1 VLGDRRKDVHGGSVL
16 APKTGDGRHGWW
28 AAASTGAGGEG
39 LGGLDGTAMN
49 GRVGYHAADP
59 MHREPVAA
67 FPPFLR
73 RVRLK
78 NYKSIATCDVKLG
91 RLVALVGRNGSGK
104 SNFLDSLRFVAD
116 GLTTTLD
123 HALRERGGL
132 AAVRRQSI
140 GHPRN
145 FTISLDLDLSTHGR
159 ATYAFEIA
167 NRGGG
172 FVVKREDLHIQW
184 RDGRDSYRVE
194 EGVVTRPTTR
204 TLPPAVRDRLYLVTA
219 SGLPQFRPVYD
230 ALVSMGF
237 YNLSPEAMKL
247 PQSPDAGELLHRDGS
262 NISSVID
269 RLQHDSPA
277 DIVRVAEY
285 LEKIVP
291 GIQSFNR
298 VSLGPQ
304 ETIEFRMRV
313 SGSEHPWRFYAM
325 NMSDGTL
332 RALGILVAVAQLAGK
347 KDRVRFVGIEE
358 PETALH
364 PAAAGALVGA
374 LREASRR
381 TQVTVTT
388 HSPELLDDLDIDQD
402 TIIVVQSHEG
412 KTELAGIDAASRESV
427 KRHLY
432 TPGELLRLDQLRAD
446 DADVERQRQVELFP
460 GLAEASE

>member
-1 VLGDRRKDVHGGSVL
+1 MI
-16 APKTGDGRHGWW
+16 P
-28 AAASTGAGGEG
+28 
-39 LGGLDGTAMN
+39 
-49 GRVGYHAADP
+49 
-59 MHREPVAA
+59 EPV
-67 FPPFLR
+67 PPSPVLLR

-78 NYKSIATCDVKLG
+78 NYKSIATCDVRLG

-132 AAVRRQSI
+132 ALVRRHST

-145 FTISLDLDLSTHGR
+145 FTVSLDLDLSGGMR
-159 ATYAFEIA
+159 ATYAFEISS
-167 NRGGG
+167 RSGGG
-172 FVVKREDLHIQW
+172 FIVKREELHLRWPGGQ
-184 RDGRDSYRVE
+184 DSYRVE
-194 EGVVTRPTTR
+194 DGEVKHSTGNGSMPR
-204 TLPPAVRDRLYLVTA
+204 AAHDRLYLVTI

-237 YNLSPEAMKL
+237 YNLSPETMKR

-269 RLQHDSPA
+269 RLGREAPHD
-277 DIVRVAEY
+277 IERVGLY

-291 GIQSFNR
+291 GIEGFDR

-304 ETIEFRMRV
+304 ETIEFRTLV
-313 SGSEHPWRFYAM
+313 AGSEHPWRFYAM

-347 KDRVRFVGIEE
+347 NDRVRFVGIEE

-374 LREASRR
+374 LREASSR
-381 TQVTVTT
+381 TQIAVTT
-388 HSPELLDDLDIDQD
+388 HSPEILDDLERD
-402 TIIVVQSHEG
+402 TIIVVQSREG
-412 KTELAGIDAASRESV
+412 KTELAGIDAASREAV
-427 KRHLY
+427 KEHLY

-446 DADVERQRQVELFP
+446 DADVERQQQVQMFP
-460 GLAEASE
+460 ETIDASE

>member
-1 VLGDRRKDVHGGSVL
+1 
-16 APKTGDGRHGWW
+16 
-28 AAASTGAGGEG
+28 
-39 LGGLDGTAMN
+39 M
-49 GRVGYHAADP
+49 
-59 MHREPVAA
+59 
-67 FPPFLR
+67 
-73 RVRLK
+73 
-78 NYKSIATCDVKLG
+78 
-91 RLVALVGRNGSGK
+91 GRNGSGK

-132 AAVRRQSI
+132 AAVRRQSM

-145 FTISLDLDLSTHGR
+145 FTISLDLDLLAHGR

-167 NRGGG
+167 NRSGG
-172 FVVKREDLHIQW
+172 FVVKREDLHVRW
-184 RDGRDSYRVE
+184 ADGEDSYRVE
-194 EGVVTRPTTR
+194 EGVVTSPATR
-204 TLPPAVRDRLYLVTA
+204 TMPQAVRDRLYLVTV

-269 RLQHDSPA
+269 RLQRDAPE
-277 DIVRVAEY
+277 DIGRVAEY

-291 GIQSFNR
+291 GIQGFDR
-298 VSLGPQ
+298 VPVGPQ
-304 ETIEFRMRV
+304 ETIQFRTRV

-374 LREASRR
+374 LREASHR
-381 TQVTVTT
+381 TQIAVTT
-388 HSPELLDDLDIDQD
+388 HSPELLDDLDIERD
-402 TIIVVQSHEG
+402 TIIVVQSSDG
-412 KTELAGIDAASRESV
+412 KTELAGVDAASRESV
-427 KRHLY
+427 KNHLY
-432 TPGELLRLDQLRAD
+432 TPGELLRLDQLRVD
-446 DADVERQRQVELFP
+446 DADVARQKQVERMNDRGRSITTGP
-460 GLAEASE
+460 RDPSPPPCRGASSRPCCAARTARSARRSAALRRAAVRAPAR

>member
-1 VLGDRRKDVHGGSVL
+1 MV
-16 APKTGDGRHGWW
+16 
-28 AAASTGAGGEG
+28 
-39 LGGLDGTAMN
+39 
-49 GRVGYHAADP
+49 
-59 MHREPVAA
+59 RELI
-67 FPPFLR
+67 PPSSAFLR

-78 NYKSIATCDVKLG
+78 NYKSIATCDVSLG

-132 AAVRRQSI
+132 AAVRRHST

-145 FTISLDLDLSTHGR
+145 FTISLDLELLAGTH
-159 ATYAFEIA
+159 ATYAFEVG

-172 FVVKREDLHIQW
+172 FIVKREELHVRW
-184 RDGRDSYRVE
+184 PERRESYRVD
-194 EGVVTRPTTR
+194 EGIVTHSTMGGAMPQ
-204 TLPPAVRDRLYLVTA
+204 AVRDRLYLVTV
-219 SGLPQFRPVYD
+219 SGLPQFRPIYD

-237 YNLSPEAMKL
+237 YNLSPEAMKR

-262 NISSVID
+262 NVSSVID
-269 RLQHDSPA
+269 RLGHDAPD
-277 DIVRVAEY
+277 DIGRVGEY

-291 GIQSFNR
+291 GIEGFNR

-304 ETIEFRMRV
+304 ETIEFHTKV

-347 KDRVRFVGIEE
+347 KDRIRFVGIEE

-364 PAAAGALVGA
+364 PAAAGALVAA

-381 TQVTVTT
+381 TQIAVTT
-388 HSPELLDDLDIDQD
+388 HSPELLDDLDLDQD
-402 TIIVVQSHEG
+402 TIIVVQSRGG

-427 KRHLY
+427 KEHLY
-432 TPGELLRLDQLRAD
+432 SPGELLRLDQLQAD
-446 DADVERQRQVELFP
+446 DADVERQRQVDMFP
-460 GLAEASE
+460 ETAEASE